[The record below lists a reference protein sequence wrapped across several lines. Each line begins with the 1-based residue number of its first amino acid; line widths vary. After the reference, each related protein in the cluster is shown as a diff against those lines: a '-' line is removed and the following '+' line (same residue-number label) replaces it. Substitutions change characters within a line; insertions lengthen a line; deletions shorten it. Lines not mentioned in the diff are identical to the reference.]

1 VIVSLLANV
10 DSFKASMAEAQGS
23 MDETAASSEAS
34 AGGLSSFAKVG
45 LLAVGAAVVGV
56 AAGAVDM
63 GLKFQ
68 DSTHALAASADIS
81 VAAANRIGAAFT
93 GQAFSTTF
101 SAETTIKAYT
111 GVAAQMDLVA
121 GHVLSAAQSLAFMKT
136 AQDLAEGSGNALGST
151 TSDLAKVMQAYQIP
165 LKGASDASNILF
177 NVSRGTGV
185 GLDTVSQSL
194 ARAKAAMGAAAPPLS
209 TMGGLM
215 LDLTQ
220 HGETGRQ
227 AISALTS
234 AFTGVISPTAA
245 VTAAQQAMG
254 LSFINAKT
262 GGLDPMSQILT
273 ELAPVLK
280 GHSAAEDAATLKT
293 LGFGAASTKLAE
305 TFAAGPAVLDKYTA
319 SVTAAG
325 SAHDAAAKQAA
336 TLKGQVDIL
345 KSGFGDLATNL
356 GSVLVP
362 ILTKV
367 ISAVTSVAEYFEKNR
382 TAALALGIG
391 VGLLAAGLTAMVT
404 ILLATKVATMAQ
416 AAATSV
422 VAIAQGVWNGIT
434 TVATGLQ
441 WLFNAALLANPIAL
455 VILAIVAII
464 AIGVLL
470 ITHWTQVVAIAQT
483 VWKDVSGFFTSMW
496 HDVSSAVGNLV
507 GDVVGFFAGLYT
519 KIQNALSGAV
529 TWLVTTGGN
538 IVTGLLNGV
547 KNIWTTVNNW
557 FNGLALT
564 VQGWLGGA
572 GTWLFNIGK
581 SIITGLL
588 NGIKSAINDVKNFVS
603 GIAGSIMSWKGPLD
617 YDATILIP
625 HGNAIMAG
633 LVAGIQQ
640 GLNGP
645 VKAALGQV
653 TSTIAGTSLSPM
665 SLGAGNLAVAGGG
678 GGGIG
683 GAASGRQIN
692 ITYNI
697 PVTGD
702 MSPQTA
708 LYVRQQFDQ
717 HDQQL
722 ITTLNAL

>member
-1 VIVSLLANV
+1 MSTLPPVVATLLGNI
-10 DSFKASMAEAQGS
+10 SGYKASMLEAQGLS
-23 MDETAASSEAS
+23 AETAAKSEAS
-34 AGGLSSFAKVG
+34 ASGLSSFMKVG
-45 LLAVGAAVVGV
+45 LLAVGAAAVGV
-56 AAGAVDM
+56 AAAAVDM
-63 GLKFQ
+63 GVKFQ

-81 VAAANRIGAAFT
+81 VAAANKIGAAFT

-101 SAETTIKAYT
+101 SAQTTIKAYT

-136 AQDLAEGSGNALGST
+136 AQDLAEGSGNSLGST

-177 NVSRGTGV
+177 NISRGTGV

-194 ARAKAAMGAAAPPLS
+194 ARARAAMGAAAPPLS

-262 GGLDPMSQILT
+262 GGLDPMKQILT
-273 ELAPVLK
+273 ELQPVLV
-280 GHSAAEDAATLKT
+280 GHSAAQDAATLKT
-293 LGFGAASTKLAE
+293 LGFGSASTKLAE
-305 TFAAGPAVLDKYTA
+305 TFAAGPGVLDKYTA

-367 ISAVTSVAEYFEKNR
+367 ISAATSVADYFEKNR

-391 VGLLAAGLTAMVT
+391 VGLLAAGLTAMVAV
-404 ILLATKVATMAQ
+404 LVATKVATMAQ

-470 ITHWTQVVAIAQT
+470 ITHWQAVVDMAKT
-483 VWKDVSGFFTSMW
+483 VWT
-496 HDVSSAVGNLV
+496 A
-507 GDVVGFFAGLYT
+507 VVGFFTNLWNDITRIVGD
-519 KIQNALSGAV
+519 IIGWV
-529 TWLVTTGGN
+529 TANWPLLLGILTGP
-538 IVTGLLNGV
+538 I
-547 KNIWTTVNNW
+547 
-557 FNGLALT
+557 GLAIAWVATHFTQVEDT
-564 VQGWLGGA
+564 VKTVMGDIKNFFADA
-572 GTWLFNIGK
+572 GTWLLAAGK
-581 SIITGLL
+581 AIVQGLI
-588 NGIKSAINDVKNFVS
+588 NGITSMIGAITSAIGNVVNIVKKIPVIGGLFGSPSPYYTTIGQAIGQGLAN
-603 GIAGSIMSWKGPLD
+603 GIVASQ
-617 YDATILIP
+617 
-625 HGNAIMAG
+625 G
-633 LVAGIQQ
+633 LVAAAAT
-640 GLNGP
+640 GLA
-645 VKAALGQV
+645 KSAL
-653 TSTIAGTSLSPM
+653 APM
-665 SLGAGNLAVAGGG
+665 SLSTGNLAVSGSLGGGFGGG
-678 GGGIG
+678 GGSAGRGAQITQTITIG
-683 GAASGRQIN
+683 PLQGL
-692 ITYNI
+692 
-697 PVTGD
+697 
-702 MSPQTA
+702 PQTITA
-708 LYVRQQFDQ
+708 EIEQAIDRSHQK
-717 HDQQL
+717 L
-722 ITTLNAL
+722 ITTLNAMA

>member
-1 VIVSLLANV
+1 MSTLPPVVATLLGNI
-10 DSFKASMAEAQGS
+10 SGYKASMLEAQGLS
-23 MDETAASSEAS
+23 AETAAKSEAS
-34 AGGLSSFAKVG
+34 ASGLSSFMKVG
-45 LLAVGAAVVGV
+45 LLAVGAAAVGV
-56 AAGAVDM
+56 AAAAVDM
-63 GLKFQ
+63 GVKFQ

-81 VAAANRIGAAFT
+81 VAAANKIGAAFT

-101 SAETTIKAYT
+101 SAQTTIKAYT

-136 AQDLAEGSGNALGST
+136 AQDLAEGSGNSLGST

-177 NVSRGTGV
+177 NISRGTGV

-194 ARAKAAMGAAAPPLS
+194 ARARAAMGAAAPPLS

-262 GGLDPMSQILT
+262 GGLDPMKQILT
-273 ELAPVLK
+273 ELQPVLV
-280 GHSAAEDAATLKT
+280 GHSAAQDAATLRT
-293 LGFGAASTKLAE
+293 LGFGSASTKLAE
-305 TFAAGPAVLDKYTA
+305 TFAAGPGVLDKYTA

-367 ISAVTSVAEYFEKNR
+367 ISAATSVADFFEKNR

-391 VGLLAAGLTAMVT
+391 VGLLAAGLTAMVAV
-404 ILLATKVATMAQ
+404 LVATKVATMAQ

-470 ITHWTQVVAIAQT
+470 ITHWQAVVDMAKT
-483 VWKDVSGFFTSMW
+483 VWT
-496 HDVSSAVGNLV
+496 A
-507 GDVVGFFAGLYT
+507 VVGFFTNLWNDITRIVGD
-519 KIQNALSGAV
+519 IIGWV
-529 TWLVTTGGN
+529 TANWPLLLGILTGP
-538 IVTGLLNGV
+538 I
-547 KNIWTTVNNW
+547 
-557 FNGLALT
+557 GLAIAWVATHFTQVEDT
-564 VQGWLGGA
+564 VKTVMGDIKNFFADA
-572 GTWLFNIGK
+572 GTWLLAAGK
-581 SIITGLL
+581 AIVQGLI
-588 NGIKSAINDVKNFVS
+588 NGITSMIGAITSAIGNVVNIVK
-603 GIAGSIMSWKGPLD
+603 K
-617 YDATILIP
+617 IP
-625 HGNAIMAG
+625 
-633 LVAGIQQ
+633 V
-640 GLNGP
+640 
-645 VKAALGQV
+645 
-653 TSTIAGTSLSPM
+653 
-665 SLGAGNLAVAGGG
+665 
-678 GGGIG
+678 IG
-683 GAASGRQIN
+683 GRSEE
-692 ITYNI
+692 
-697 PVTGD
+697 
-702 MSPQTA
+702 
-708 LYVRQQFDQ
+708 
-717 HDQQL
+717 H
-722 ITTLNAL
+722 

>member
-1 VIVSLLANV
+1 ML
-10 DSFKASMAEAQGS
+10 EAQGLS
-23 MDETAASSEAS
+23 AETAAKSEAS
-34 AGGLSSFAKVG
+34 ASGLSSFMKVG
-45 LLAVGAAVVGV
+45 LLAVGAAAVGV
-56 AAGAVDM
+56 AAAAVDM
-63 GLKFQ
+63 GVKFQ

-81 VAAANRIGAAFT
+81 VAAANKIGAAFT

-101 SAETTIKAYT
+101 SAQTTIKAYT

-136 AQDLAEGSGNALGST
+136 AQDLAEGSGNSLGST

-177 NVSRGTGV
+177 NISRGTGV

-194 ARAKAAMGAAAPPLS
+194 ARARAAMGAAAPPLS

-262 GGLDPMSQILT
+262 GGLDPMKQILT
-273 ELAPVLK
+273 ELQPVLV
-280 GHSAAEDAATLKT
+280 GHSAAQDAATLKT
-293 LGFGAASTKLAE
+293 LGFGSASTKLAE
-305 TFAAGPAVLDKYTA
+305 TFAAGPGVLDKYTA

-367 ISAVTSVAEYFEKNR
+367 ISAATSVADYFEKNR

-391 VGLLAAGLTAMVT
+391 VGLLAAGLTAMVAV
-404 ILLATKVATMAQ
+404 LVATKVATMAQ

-470 ITHWTQVVAIAQT
+470 ITHWQAVVDMAKT
-483 VWKDVSGFFTSMW
+483 VWT
-496 HDVSSAVGNLV
+496 A
-507 GDVVGFFAGLYT
+507 VVGFFTNLWNDITRIVGD
-519 KIQNALSGAV
+519 IIGWV
-529 TWLVTTGGN
+529 TANWPLLLGILTGP
-538 IVTGLLNGV
+538 I
-547 KNIWTTVNNW
+547 
-557 FNGLALT
+557 GLAIAWVATHFTQVEDT
-564 VQGWLGGA
+564 VKTVMGDIKNFFADA
-572 GTWLFNIGK
+572 GTWLLAAGK
-581 SIITGLL
+581 AIVQGLI
-588 NGIKSAINDVKNFVS
+588 NGITSMIGAITSAIGNVVNIVKKIPVIGGLFGSPSPYYTTIGQAIGQGLAN
-603 GIAGSIMSWKGPLD
+603 GIVASQ
-617 YDATILIP
+617 
-625 HGNAIMAG
+625 G
-633 LVAGIQQ
+633 LVAAAAT
-640 GLNGP
+640 GLA
-645 VKAALGQV
+645 KSAL
-653 TSTIAGTSLSPM
+653 APM

-678 GGGIG
+678 GFGG
-683 GAASGRQIN
+683 GAASGSGRQIN

-708 LYVRQQFDQ
+708 LYVRQQLDQ
-717 HDQQL
+717 HDQKL
-722 ITTLNAL
+722 ITTLNAG